1 MNRPQIAC
9 LSLLLFLPVPA
20 FAQQSNV
27 PAPSAPQAP
36 ALTARPAPA
45 PDHGQGRMQ
54 LDVVVTDKSGK
65 PVSGLEPADFTLLD
79 DKLPAKILSLHAVEA
94 TNQPADPP
102 AEAILLIDAVNLPFQ
117 QVAIERQGIEKFLR
131 ENGGRLAVPV
141 AIDLFTDEGVKVRI
155 KHSSDGNALAANLSQ
170 VDAGLRVIGRSA
182 GAAGATERFNDSI
195 RIFTALAKNYAQLPG
210 KKLLI
215 WVGPGW
221 PMLDGV
227 NFYMSNKEQ
236 QMLFDRIVELSTILR
251 QGRISVYSISTAE
264 FAGPT
269 SNAYLGFLKSVNAA
283 AKSNPGNLDLKVLV
297 VQSGGRVLLGND
309 LSSQIDS
316 CVQDAG
322 AFYTLS
328 FDPPR
333 ADRQNEYHDLKVQID
348 KLGIA
353 ARTSTG
359 YYNQP

>member
-1 MNRPQIAC
+1 MNQPQTTC
-9 LSLLLFLPVPA
+9 LSVLLFLPA
-20 FAQQSNV
+20 LGFAQQSNV
-27 PAPSAPQAP
+27 PAPSAPQTP
-36 ALTARPAPA
+36 ALAARPAPA
-45 PDHGQGRMQ
+45 PDNSEGRMK
-54 LDVVVTDKSGK
+54 LDVVAADKSGK
-65 PVSGLEPADFTLLD
+65 PVSGLELKDFTLLD
-79 DKLPAKILSLHAVEA
+79 DNLPAKILSLHAVEG

-102 AEAILLIDAVNLPFQ
+102 VEAILLIDAVNLSFQ
-117 QVAIERQGIEKFLR
+117 QVAIERQGIDKFLR
-131 ENGGRLAVPV
+131 QNGGHLAVPV

-170 VDAGLRVIGRSA
+170 VDAGLRVIGR
-182 GAAGATERFNDSI
+182 AAGGVGAGERFSDSI
-195 RIFTALAKNYAQLPG
+195 RIIAALAKNYAQIPG

-227 NFYMSNKEQ
+227 NLQISNKDQ

-251 QGRISVYSISTAE
+251 QGRISVYSISAAD
-264 FAGPT
+264 FAGRM
-269 SNAYLGFLKSVNAA
+269 SNAYLGFMKGVNAV
-283 AKSNPGNLDLKVLV
+283 AKTNPGNLGLKVLV

-333 ADRQNEYHDLKVQID
+333 ADKPNEYHDLKVQID
-348 KLGIA
+348 RPGLT